1 MKHLYT
7 CIDFNVKFRT
17 LSGTKAGRKPEVLR
31 VVELSKVPMAVTVQ
45 DIRDLC
51 ETAVKTE
58 DVLNVEGKQIGHSL
72 KMTVCSSPH
81 LIARFSL
88 NWYK

>member
-1 MKHLYT
+1 M
-7 CIDFNVKFRT
+7 
-17 LSGTKAGRKPEVLR
+17 LR

-72 KMTVCSSPH
+72 KMTVC
-81 LIARFSL
+81 
-88 NWYK
+88 